1 MRKHEK
7 VFNYGPTT
15 TRVTVEMPD
24 SLSYGAKTNSVRIVV
39 NCKEEGRDFRLGG
52 TVSVEKGEEGFQPFY
67 FSENVKSGA
76 AGTDTVRV
84 FTFQLGDN
92 LWGELKDTKKA
103 YVSIGF
109 ALMMYDQTWDLG
121 TESYTVTAGDDMK
134 PTFDLS
140 VELSNRVVFQGI
152 TPVTAKILNESL
164 KYSATEASAKV
175 TIGNK
180 AFNGKT
186 ATVTPDAVGSLPI
199 SATVIDSR
207 GFSVTKSASVYVN
220 MYIAP
225 RLEDVLVTRVDG
237 SGSQS
242 FEGTSAAVVV
252 TFESGN
258 NPNAATTCSL
268 AYREN
273 GATQFTPFGT
283 AESGNRVTIGNLIA
297 SKTYEIRATV
307 TDGITTE
314 SKSVFLSGSTV
325 TMDFLANG
333 KGVAFGCEATKE
345 GFECAMPATFTP
357 PIPNDSLDAAPR
369 DHIHDYAATGH
380 KHSAGDITSGMLP
393 ASRGGTGKP
402 AIAGANSLLRAM
414 FDTNLTKAGYVT
426 VFDSADDGGYMNMAQ
441 LRSAMGISS
450 HVTAEGNSGIWHYRK
465 YSNGYAEAW
474 GVTSYTPSGM
484 TTDNW
489 RWLSSTSA
497 REYALPF
504 TFKTIANAQAT
515 FNSSSIWPLL
525 TTRNASG
532 SDTRTNATK
541 LVTWGISAAATTS
554 ACELFFY
561 VSGTY

>member
-39 NCKEEGRDFRLGG
+39 NCKEEGRSFRLGG

-180 AFNGKT
+180 TFNGKT

-283 AESGNRVTIGNLIA
+283 AESGKRVTIGNLLA

-314 SKSVFLSGSTV
+314 SKSVFLSGNTV
-325 TMDFLANG
+325 TMDFLADG

-369 DHIHDYAATGH
+369 DHTHDYAATGH
-380 KHSAGDITSGMLP
+380 KHSAGDITSGTLP
-393 ASRGGTGKP
+393 VARGGTGQTSLQALRNAMGLGNTTGALP
-402 AIAGANSLLRAM
+402 VANGGTGANNTASAR
-414 FDTNLTKAGYVT
+414 TNL
-426 VFDSADDGGYMNMAQ
+426 
-441 LRSAMGISS
+441 GISNA
-450 HVTAEGNSGIWHYRK
+450 VTAEGNSGIWHWRK

-484 TTDNW
+484 SNDNW
-489 RWLSSTSA
+489 RWLSSTA
-497 REYALPF
+497 QKEYALPF
-504 TFKTIANAQAT
+504 TFKVVYSAQAT
-515 FNSSSIWPLL
+515 FNASYIWPVLV
-525 TTRNASG
+525 TKNAAG

-541 LVTWGISAAATTS
+541 LGTWGISAAATTS

-561 VSGTY
+561 VCGTY